1 MVEEMFH
8 DFFLTLTHLEKC
20 FHCTYGS
27 QSHLLVPFTTFPV
40 AGPNILLARLATRVA
55 KPNGLYQL
63 EEAAAKE
70 FLKDRSVSDLPGK
83 GITNYN

>member
-1 MVEEMFH
+1 MILSH
-8 DFFLTLTHLEKC
+8 PDTYRKIIYC
-20 FHCTYGS
+20 NYGS
-27 QSHLLVPFTTFPV
+27 KLRVLVPFTTFLV

-83 GITNYN
+83 GNTNYN